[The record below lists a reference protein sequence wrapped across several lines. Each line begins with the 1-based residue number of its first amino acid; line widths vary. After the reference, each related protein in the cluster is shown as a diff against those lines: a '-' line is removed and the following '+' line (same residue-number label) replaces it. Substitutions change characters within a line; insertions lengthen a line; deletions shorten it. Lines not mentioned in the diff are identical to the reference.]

1 MGLEPLEF
9 AECLTDSPGF
19 REKLHDH
26 EKELERTSKAI
37 KALISDGK
45 DVLAA
50 SKNLGKACKGFA
62 QKLRDFKFECIGE
75 KLTDDEARIAGSL
88 AEFGT
93 LIANVEEERERML
106 QQAQEH
112 FTALETFRKQQINSI
127 KDEKRQFDKN
137 TAKTCQSL
145 ERYLNLKAKMN
156 DNTLQE
162 ADAQLDLEIRGFRE
176 ASMKYVL
183 KVQEVQERKKF
194 DFIETILAFMYSLFT
209 FYHQGYEF
217 NIELKDYSQNL
228 QKTLQKTRDSF
239 NSQKEYTENL
249 MLKMLDNRKP
259 ITQAKGGCTREG
271 YLYLMEKKNY
281 RASKWMPK
289 QAKDLTE
296 ALGTTWIKHYC
307 WYKKENKEL
316 HILPYNQVTGK
327 LSQSTTEKLTMT
339 SCVRRASQ
347 TIDKRFCFD
356 VQVADRTDTLT
367 FQAMSE
373 SDRRLWM
380 DAMDGREP
388 VYIKPKTTT
397 DDSSLDDIG
406 FQFVNKCIKAIEDR
420 GLEENGL
427 YRVVGVNSKVNKLI
441 SIGLDPKKR
450 EKMNLDDNT
459 QFEIKTITSAIKN
472 YLRSLPEPLMTY
484 KFHSQFIQAAK
495 QEAKTLRIHDIHT
508 LVHKL
513 PEKNFEMLEII
524 IKHLKTVSEFQDKNL
539 MTVANLGVCFGPTL
553 MKAEEETVAAIMDI
567 KFLNIVVEILI
578 NNYEQIFQSTPDEPE
593 IGDTKVVPNSKRTII
608 TDRFTPGVNHT
619 MLTANTQSPTTSQ
632 PVYANKAPPPPTE
645 KFRPIDKPI
654 EFYNPAMAES
664 SSGSSESINSSQS
677 NHLSNSLP
685 MSENPRKPVNMYG
698 NAGVPEYGNVNA
710 LANRF
715 ALNIAGA
722 DNPMFGSVKKRG
734 THDTP
739 YVSMNSSGLSMTG
752 SLTGS
757 LTGSIAS
764 NQTKPRPIKRTVRTL
779 YRCEAENDSELSF
792 EPNQLIFNVR
802 ASKEPGWL
810 EGQLNGKTGLVPENY
825 VEYID

>member
-45 DVLAA
+45 DVLTA

-62 QKLRDFKFECIGE
+62 QKLKDFKFECIGE

-88 AEFGT
+88 SEFGT

-271 YLYLMEKKNY
+271 YLYLMEKK
-281 RASKWMPK
+281 
-289 QAKDLTE
+289 

-722 DNPMFGSVKKRG
+722 DNPML
-734 THDTP
+734 
-739 YVSMNSSGLSMTG
+739 NSSGLSMTG

-764 NQTKPRPIKRTVRTL
+764 NQTKPRPIRRTVRTL

-792 EPNQLIFNVR
+792 EPNQLIYNVR
-802 ASKEPGWL
+802 SSKEPGWL
-810 EGQLNGKTGLVPENY
+810 EGQLSGKTGLVPENY